1 MVRALLAISFVS
13 SSITA
18 FACTCVTA
26 NLKSTTK
33 TVMADDAAVFQDAEI
48 ERETL
53 PSRAEIR

>member
-26 NLKSTTK
+26 NLKSTAK
-33 TVMADDAAVFQDAEI
+33 TMMADDAAVFRGVVI